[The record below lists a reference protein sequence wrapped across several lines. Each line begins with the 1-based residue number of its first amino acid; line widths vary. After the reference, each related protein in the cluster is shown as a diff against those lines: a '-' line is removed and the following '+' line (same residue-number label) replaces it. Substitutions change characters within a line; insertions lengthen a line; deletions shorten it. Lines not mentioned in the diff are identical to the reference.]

1 MAGGKAGPATCE
13 ALIGADGKY
22 SPGEVGGPSNQPGTR
37 WTDSE
42 EGFTSFFTHAAPN
55 SARCAVAQEN
65 WQNNPAS
72 SYHPGGA
79 VMTHVDG
86 SVKFYNDNIDAG
98 DPTHSQ
104 TGWSNAT
111 GYSGAS
117 QRGVLGALGSMNGGE
132 VASAP

>member
-1 MAGGKAGPATCE
+1 MGGA
-13 ALIGADGKY
+13 
-22 SPGEVGGPSNQPGTR
+22 SNQPGTR
-37 WTDSE
+37 WADSE

-55 SARCAVAQEN
+55 SARCAVAQEG

-104 TGWSNAT
+104 TGWSNAN

-132 VASAP
+132 VTTGT

>member
-1 MAGGKAGPATCE
+1 
-13 ALIGADGKY
+13 
-22 SPGEVGGPSNQPGTR
+22 
-37 WTDSE
+37 
-42 EGFTSFFTHAAPN
+42 
-55 SARCAVAQEN
+55 
-65 WQNNPAS
+65 
-72 SYHPGGA
+72 
-79 VMTHVDG
+79 MTHVDG

-104 TGWSNAT
+104 TGWSIAT